1 MKKSNYISIATGLVG
16 VCIGAAVTAIACKK
30 MVEKEV
36 KNAVD
41 EKVKDT
47 IKGNIDTEKL
57 NKEIIDE
64 TTSGD
69 VHGTGTSS
77 NIKISNDNID
87 KKLNNFN
94 ERIATM
100 EDIDAKKIDLAKT
113 GILAIVTIVTTLIT
127 SYYKNRNN
135 VDENALIKVLKH
147 IDDVGNSNFSEFEK
161 RLCIL
166 EAK

>member
-1 MKKSNYISIATGLVG
+1 MKKSSYISIATGLVG
-16 VCIGAAVTAIACKK
+16 VCIGVAVTTIACKK
-30 MVEKEV
+30 IVEKEV

-64 TTSGD
+64 TASKIEK
-69 VHGTGTSS
+69 
-77 NIKISNDNID
+77 NIKVSNDNID

-94 ERIATM
+94 ERIVTM
-100 EDIDAKKIDLAKT
+100 EDIDAKKLDLAKT
-113 GILAIVTIVTTLIT
+113 GILAIVTITTTLIT

>member
-16 VCIGAAVTAIACKK
+16 VCVGALTTAIFCKK

-41 EKVKDT
+41 ENVKDT

-64 TTSGD
+64 T
-69 VHGTGTSS
+69 SS
-77 NIKISNDNID
+77 KIEKNIEVSNDKID
-87 KKLNNFN
+87 EKLNNFN
-94 ERIATM
+94 ERIEAM
-100 EDIDAKKIDLAKT
+100 EDIDAKKLEVAKV
-113 GILAIVTIVTTLIT
+113 GILAIVTIATTLIT
-127 SYYKNRNN
+127 SYYNSRNN
-135 VDENALIKVLKH
+135 VDENALLKVLEH

-161 RLCIL
+161 RLSAL

>member
-1 MKKSNYISIATGLVG
+1 MKKSNYIYIATGLVG

-64 TTSGD
+64 TASKIEK
-69 VHGTGTSS
+69 
-77 NIKISNDNID
+77 NIKVSNVPT
-87 KKLNNFN
+87 
-94 ERIATM
+94 RI
-100 EDIDAKKIDLAKT
+100 
-113 GILAIVTIVTTLIT
+113 
-127 SYYKNRNN
+127 
-135 VDENALIKVLKH
+135 H
-147 IDDVGNSNFSEFEK
+147 
-161 RLCIL
+161 
-166 EAK
+166 

>member
-16 VCIGAAVTAIACKK
+16 VCVGAVATAILCKK

-36 KNAVD
+36 KNSVD
-41 EKVKDT
+41 ETVKDA

-64 TTSGD
+64 TASKIEK
-69 VHGTGTSS
+69 
-77 NIKISNDNID
+77 NIKVSNDNID

-94 ERIATM
+94 ERIETM
-100 EDIDAKKIDLAKT
+100 EDIDAKKMDLAKT
-113 GILAIVTIVTTLIT
+113 GILAIVTIATTLIT

-161 RLCIL
+161 RLCVL

>member
-16 VCIGAAVTAIACKK
+16 VCIGAAVTTIACKK

-64 TTSGD
+64 TASKIEK
-69 VHGTGTSS
+69 
-77 NIKISNDNID
+77 NIKVSNDNID